1 MARLW
6 LQFRLQDGKAGTEV
20 CGLSKIDLLMFLQ
33 MFEIQIKLK
42 KYEKRKKDYRIL
54 MYNRIEIRYCQRFGK
69 VALVIIYKDTQ
80 K

>member
-1 MARLW
+1 M
-6 LQFRLQDGKAGTEV
+6 
-20 CGLSKIDLLMFLQ
+20 SKIDLLMFLQ